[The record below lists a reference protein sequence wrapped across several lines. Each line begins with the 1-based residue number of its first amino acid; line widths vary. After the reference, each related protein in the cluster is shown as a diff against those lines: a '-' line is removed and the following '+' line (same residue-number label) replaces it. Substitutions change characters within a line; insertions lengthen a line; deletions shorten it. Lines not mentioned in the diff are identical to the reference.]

1 VKAAEAVETGR
12 PSQAGSSAGAGGGGR
27 TPGAVRRAP
36 APASARPARRKRL
49 WAGLWPNATALVL
62 FAFFVFPVYWMF
74 NTAFKP
80 DRDIVS
86 DTPVWFPS
94 SPTLDHFT
102 TAVQADN
109 FPALVRNS
117 VTVTLLAVGFAL
129 LIALFA
135 AFALAR
141 MRFAGRRS
149 IVLIFMIAQMAPW
162 EVMVIAVYMTV
173 RDAEMLDSLIPLTLF
188 YTAMVL
194 PLTVLTLRGYVAAVP
209 KELEESAMVDGCGRA
224 QAFRRVIFPL
234 LAPGLMATSLFGF
247 ITAWNEFPMVLIL
260 NKDAGAQT
268 LPLWLSGFQTAFG
281 DDWGATMAAASLFAL
296 PVLLLFLY
304 LQRKAVSGLTAGAVK
319 G

>member
-1 VKAAEAVETGR
+1 MTAAAAPAQRQRTRRGR
-12 PSQAGSSAGAGGGGR
+12 PGSRAR
-27 TPGAVRRAP
+27 TW
-36 APASARPARRKRL
+36 ARV
-49 WAGLWPNATALVL
+49 WPNATALVL
-62 FAFFVFPVYWMF
+62 FAGFVFPVYWMF

-80 DRDIVS
+80 NSEILTDS
-86 DTPVWFPS
+86 PVWFPA
-94 SPTLDHFT
+94 SPTLEHFE
-102 TAVQADN
+102 TAVSAEN
-109 FPALVRNS
+109 FWTLVRNS
-117 VTVTLLAVGFAL
+117 VTVTLVAVGLAL

-141 MRFAGRRS
+141 MRFRGRKS
-149 IVLIFMIAQMAPW
+149 VVLTFMIAQMAPW
-162 EVMVIAVYMTV
+162 EVMVIAIYMTV
-173 RDAEMLDSLIPLTLF
+173 RDADMLDSLVPLTLF
-188 YTAMVL
+188 YTVMVL

-234 LAPGLMATSLFGF
+234 LAPGVMATSLFGF

-260 NKDAGAQT
+260 NKEAQAQT

-296 PVLLLFLY
+296 PILLLFLY
-304 LQRKAVSGLTAGAVK
+304 LQRKAVGGLTAGAVK